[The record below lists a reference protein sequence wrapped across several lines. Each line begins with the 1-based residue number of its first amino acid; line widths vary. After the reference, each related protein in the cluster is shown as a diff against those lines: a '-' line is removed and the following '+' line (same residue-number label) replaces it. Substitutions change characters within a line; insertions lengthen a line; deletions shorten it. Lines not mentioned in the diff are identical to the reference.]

1 MTRDLRP
8 FLSLDADCQAPG
20 ANHREKE
27 RIMTSTP
34 TTGEHRLTELSGS
47 PWDEQLLAHFTE
59 HESGE
64 LDLLQAYLEFRD
76 SGPEHVRYLVDMI
89 LQDEARHHETF
100 RQLVN
105 RVRSDIDFRDYEPK
119 VPYLTRDRNE
129 CRALIA
135 ATDRLLAFERE
146 DMSSLRHLQ
155 KELRPVRD
163 TTLFSLLVELME
175 LDTKKHIAILEF
187 IIRNADRTA

>member
-1 MTRDLRP
+1 
-8 FLSLDADCQAPG
+8 
-20 ANHREKE
+20 
-27 RIMTSTP
+27 MTST
-34 TTGEHRLTELSGS
+34 TRTGRQTELSGS
-47 PWDEQLLAHFTE
+47 PWDERLLARFDE

-64 LDLLQAYLEFRD
+64 LELLQAYLEFRD
-76 SGPEHVRYLVDMI
+76 SGPEHVRYLADMI

-119 VPYLTRDRNE
+119 VPYLTRERAGDR
-129 CRALIA
+129 RAALIA
-135 ATDRLLAFERE
+135 ATERLLTFERE
-146 DMSSLRHLQ
+146 DMSSLRHLA

-187 IIRNADRTA
+187 IRRNADRRM

>member
-1 MTRDLRP
+1 
-8 FLSLDADCQAPG
+8 
-20 ANHREKE
+20 
-27 RIMTSTP
+27 MTSTT
-34 TTGEHRLTELSGS
+34 TTGGHQRTELAGS
-47 PWDEQLLAHFTE
+47 PWDEQLLARFDE

-64 LDLLQAYLEFRD
+64 LELLQSYLEFRD

-119 VPYLTRDRNE
+119 VPYLTRDRSE
-129 CRALIA
+129 DRRAALIA

-146 DMSSLRHLQ
+146 DMSSLRHLE
-155 KELRPVRD
+155 KELRPVRH

-187 IIRNADRTA
+187 IRRNADRS